1 MDIILAIKIYILFFT
16 DLFIFLFENHI
27 LTWFISSSVYKS
39 LQYLDL
45 ILFHVF
51 CFMLAYFRQTNDI
64 RLVFISLSIQ
74 RICLLIGL
82 VTYQH
87 FYITE
92 IGESDVWETK
102 KINNY
107 FSLNNL
113 KVLLSKE
120 DNEDDDPFE
129 SRTEYMYDVFLGI
142 LYCFNLDCIAMCFS
156 ILTELLFLI
165 VSLVS
170 WESIK
175 SDIKLYYLL
184 LFILEITMLLLFVVN
199 DLLLFYILFEATLIP
214 MFLFVGKWGSTT
226 RRIYAAFKLAA
237 YTLFG
242 AILMFVAILWLY
254 GTLGTTDY
262 FILANYKFNFLAQLL
277 LFIAFFSS
285 FAIKIPMFPV
295 HLWLPEAHVEAPTG
309 ISVLLAG
316 ILLKAG
322 GYGFLRFAIPIC
334 KDILIYISSYMMIIS
349 LLGIIYGSLVAL
361 RQTDLKKMIAYA
373 SISHMNLVTLGLF
386 TVTNIGISGAIYLM
400 LIHGITSSGLFI
412 CVGVLMIDIIRAL
425 LSIIQDLPVL
435 CPNFRSCSY
444 YYLWEILVFH

>member
-1 MDIILAIKIYILFFT
+1 
-16 DLFIFLFENHI
+16 
-27 LTWFISSSVYKS
+27 
-39 LQYLDL
+39 
-45 ILFHVF
+45 
-51 CFMLAYFRQTNDI
+51 MLAYFRQTNDI

-74 RICLLIGL
+74 RICLLLGL

-316 ILLKAG
+316 I
-322 GYGFLRFAIPIC
+322 Y
-334 KDILIYISSYMMIIS
+334 
-349 LLGIIYGSLVAL
+349 
-361 RQTDLKKMIAYA
+361 
-373 SISHMNLVTLGLF
+373 
-386 TVTNIGISGAIYLM
+386 
-400 LIHGITSSGLFI
+400 
-412 CVGVLMIDIIRAL
+412 
-425 LSIIQDLPVL
+425 
-435 CPNFRSCSY
+435 
-444 YYLWEILVFH
+444 